1 MIIVSAGSR
10 RWPFAAEILHLS
22 SNFWEGQA
30 MHIAKYYN
38 LPLAQEIKPLWVHTF
53 TNNNHW
59 DTKRLSLCGSTMCLV
74 EELVWQP
81 RTPDSQS
88 PGFELQMP
96 YCQSY

>member
-1 MIIVSAGSR
+1 
-10 RWPFAAEILHLS
+10 
-22 SNFWEGQA
+22 